1 MAKVAFLGLGQ
12 MGVLMARNLLAAG
25 HELTVWNRTT
35 DKAEP
40 LRAEGAA
47 VAAIPAEAAADAD
60 VVCTML
66 TDAAALEAVVFGDQG
81 AATAIRPGATLIDL
95 STVGSQVIRDLAARL
110 PAGVEVLDA
119 PVRGSVEKAA
129 AATLQIL
136 VGGDEG
142 VFERRREVLAAMGE
156 PVHVGELGA
165 AQAAKLVNNVAVIA
179 GIGIVG
185 EAVALGQRLG
195 LERTAVLDL
204 LEGTTLGDAVRYVRA
219 RLEPGD
225 FRPRFKASLA
235 AKDLRLGI
243 DAGAGGPDLRMVGA
257 AASWYEDAIALGL
270 GGLDFTVVA
279 AVALGERPSPEDG
292 GARPT

>member
-12 MGVLMARNLLAAG
+12 MGALMAHNLLAAG
-25 HELTVWNRTT
+25 HELTVWNRTSGRSET
-35 DKAEP
+35 
-40 LRAEGAA
+40 LRSEGAA
-47 VAAIPAEAAADAD
+47 VAATPAEAAAGAE

-66 TDAAALEAVVFGDQG
+66 TDPAALEAVVFGDQG
-81 AATAIRPGATLIDL
+81 VAEAIRPGATLIDL
-95 STVGSQVIRDLAARL
+95 STVGPQPIRDLAARL

-136 VGGDEG
+136 VGGDP
-142 VFERRREVLAAMGE
+142 VVMDRHLEVLAAMGE

-179 GIGIVG
+179 GIGLVG
-185 EAVALGQRLG
+185 EAVGLGERLG
-195 LERTAVLDL
+195 LDRGAVLDL
-204 LEGTTLGDAVRYVRA
+204 LEGTTLGDAVRYVRT
-219 RLEPGD
+219 RLDPGD

-235 AKDLRLGI
+235 RKDLQLGI
-243 DAGAGGPDLRMVGA
+243 DAGSGGPDLRMVGA
-257 AASWYEDAIALGL
+257 AASWYEDAVALGL

-279 AVALGERPSPEDG
+279 AVALGERPSPDDG
-292 GARPT
+292 GEPPS